1 MEKQMKDRFEIF
13 TTQIAKIS
21 RNIRKIKTEEM
32 LKYNLKSPHVSCL
45 YYLYKSEGTLTSKQL
60 CEVCDEDKA
69 AISRS
74 IEFLKERG
82 YIDYNPQN
90 EKKYKSPITLTQK
103 GEEVASEVAEKIDS
117 VLKLASEGLSEKNRQ
132 IFYQSLI
139 LISDNLQKIS
149 DSNKN

>member
-1 MEKQMKDRFEIF
+1 MKDRFEIF

-32 LKYNLKSPHVSCL
+32 LEYNLKSPHVSCL
-45 YYLYKSEGTLTSKQL
+45 YYLHKSNGSLTSKQL

-82 YIDYNPQN
+82 YIDYNSQN
-90 EKKYKSPITLTQK
+90 EKKYKSPITLTET
-103 GEEVASEVAEKIDS
+103 GVVVAKEIATKIDN
-117 VLKLASEGLSEKNRQ
+117 VLNRASEGLSESRRKE
-132 IFYQSLI
+132 FYQSLI

-149 DSNKN
+149 DAYKD